1 MKNRLRKFGHID
13 KRFVDF
19 VVRILSQMEKSQTTR
34 GREKHRKTIKKIMK
48 DLEIN
53 NLDKN
58 IVLNKIL
65 LRKMIYV
72 THLHLMT

>member
-1 MKNRLRKFGHID
+1 
-13 KRFVDF
+13 
-19 VVRILSQMEKSQTTR
+19 MEKSQTIR

-48 DLEIN
+48 DLDIN

-72 THLHLMT
+72 TDLHLKR